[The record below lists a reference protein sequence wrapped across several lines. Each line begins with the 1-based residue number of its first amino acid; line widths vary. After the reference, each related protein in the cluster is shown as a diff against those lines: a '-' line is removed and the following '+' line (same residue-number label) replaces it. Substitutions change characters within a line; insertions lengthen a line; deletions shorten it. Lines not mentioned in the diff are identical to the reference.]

1 MNFNLLSDKIVFNS
15 LKLIK
20 HGFLEIQNHDSKI
33 YKFGNESEQ
42 LRAKIKIN
50 KPGLTLQIIKSGSVG
65 LAEAYM
71 RNEFE
76 TDNLTNLIEI
86 TAKNI
91 KIVYKF
97 SGIFDL
103 SMINKLK
110 SIFIKNNKS
119 RSKKNIS
126 KHYDLG
132 NDFFS
137 LWLDPSLTYSSAI
150 FEKQKDDLF
159 SAQLNKYK
167 KLTELIKPNVGNK
180 ILEIGCGWGGFAE
193 YVGKNYDVKLDCITI
208 SKEQFEFSK
217 KRIFEKGLNEK
228 VNIFLKDYRDV
239 KDKYDSIASIEM
251 IEAVGQNYLVNYF
264 KSIKKNLSEN
274 GRAAIQAITI
284 DDSLFDRYKTKED
297 FIQKYIFPGGFLP
310 SKRKLYDL
318 SSSNGLEIKKY
329 ESYGSHYSNTLK
341 IWRDEFLK
349 KWEEISKHG
358 FDNKFKRMWHFYLS
372 YCEAG
377 FKSKNIDLIQFSLQ
391 NKI

>member
-33 YKFGNESEQ
+33 YKFGDESEL

-377 FKSKNIDLIQFSLQ
+377 FKSKNIDLIQFSMQ

>member
-217 KRIFEKGLNEK
+217 KRMFENGLNEK

-264 KSIKKNLSEN
+264 KSIKKNLTEN
-274 GRAAIQAITI
+274 GKAAIQAITI

-377 FKSKNIDLIQFSLQ
+377 FKSKNIDLIQFSMQ